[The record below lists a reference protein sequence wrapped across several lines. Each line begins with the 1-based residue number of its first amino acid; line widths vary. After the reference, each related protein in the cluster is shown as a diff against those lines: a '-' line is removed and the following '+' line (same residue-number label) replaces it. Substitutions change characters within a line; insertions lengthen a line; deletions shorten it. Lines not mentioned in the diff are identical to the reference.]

1 MARRLYFRHAHAD
14 IASAARSSFLCVILK
29 GILTKSVTRNH
40 TTDALIWNPKPAR
53 VVEELAEEP
62 VDQTVEGVR
71 HTLVQRAA

>member
-29 GILTKSVTRNH
+29 GITKSVPRNH